1 MKYLLVFFLFL
12 NYAFG
17 QDYREASI
25 LFNDSTTIKGF
36 GELRNNKIYFKLKQE
51 DKPSEWQS
59 DFAKGLIFTGYG
71 FSEKYEYLKIDK
83 NSKPK
88 LVEVIEEGNVNL
100 YKLAKL
106 SYGGIHV
113 TIGGI
118 GNSNFPQSAVPNGS
132 NPYEN
137 YTETFYI
144 KRKNEV
150 YPTDIAFGF
159 KKRAKRYFSDC
170 EIILKKILIVRLL
183 S

>member
-71 FSEKYEYLKIDK
+71 FSEKYE
-83 NSKPK
+83 
-88 LVEVIEEGNVNL
+88 
-100 YKLAKL
+100 
-106 SYGGIHV
+106 
-113 TIGGI
+113 
-118 GNSNFPQSAVPNGS
+118 
-132 NPYEN
+132 
-137 YTETFYI
+137 
-144 KRKNEV
+144 
-150 YPTDIAFGF
+150 
-159 KKRAKRYFSDC
+159 
-170 EIILKKILIVRLL
+170 
-183 S
+183 